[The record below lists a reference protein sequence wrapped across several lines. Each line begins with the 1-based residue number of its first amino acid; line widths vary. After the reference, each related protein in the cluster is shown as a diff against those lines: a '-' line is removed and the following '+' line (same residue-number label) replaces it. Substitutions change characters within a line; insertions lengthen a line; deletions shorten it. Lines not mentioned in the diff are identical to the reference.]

1 MGNGEIFP
9 GYFVLFDQSNRVCE
23 ENLLTG
29 NKMLGLTL
37 IVDDD
42 RDLRLILRDHLEPEG
57 FAVID
62 AANGAEIR
70 AVIELQR
77 VDLAILDLKLPDGDS
92 LNLAK
97 VLREKTDAGIVV
109 LTGMGTSVDM
119 VVGLE
124 VGADDYVTKPFKSW

>member
-1 MGNGEIFP
+1 MENGAIFP

-77 VDLAILDLKLPDGDS
+77 VDLAILDLKLPDDDS

-97 VLREKTDAGIVV
+97 ILREKTDARRRR
-109 LTGMGTSVDM
+109 M
-119 VVGLE
+119 VPGL
-124 VGADDYVTKPFKSW
+124 AL

>member
-1 MGNGEIFP
+1 
-9 GYFVLFDQSNRVCE
+9 
-23 ENLLTG
+23 
-29 NKMLGLTL
+29 MLGLTL
-37 IVDDD
+37 IADDD

-77 VDLAILDLKLPDGDS
+77 VDLAILDLKLPDDDS

-97 VLREKTDAGIVV
+97 ILRENTDAGIVV

>member
-1 MGNGEIFP
+1 
-9 GYFVLFDQSNRVCE
+9 
-23 ENLLTG
+23 
-29 NKMLGLTL
+29 MLGLTL

-97 VLREKTDAGIVV
+97 ILREKTDAGIVM